1 MKLTL
6 SFKTGLMLVG
16 LASASVLPAVQNA
29 EVAAQERQKPP
40 SRIRMDSNVMAA
52 QLIKKVPP
60 AYPSKAKEERRQGT
74 VTLQVVI
81 LKDGTVGTLD
91 AMPGADSDL
100 TASALDAVQQWIYNP
115 TLLNGI
121 AVEVETTVQVNYTLT
136 K

>member
-1 MKLTL
+1 MKHTFF
-6 SFKTGLMLVG
+6 FKTGLMLVG
-16 LASASVLPAVQNA
+16 LTSESVLPAVQ
-29 EVAAQERQKPP
+29 AAQEQKPP
-40 SRIRMDSNVMAA
+40 SRIRVGANVVAA
-52 QLIKKVPP
+52 NLVIKVTPVYPP
-60 AYPSKAKEERRQGT
+60 QAKEERRQGT

-100 TASALDAVQQWIYNP
+100 TASALDAVRQWVYKP

-121 AVEVETTVQVNYTLT
+121 AVEVESTVQVNYTLT

>member
-1 MKLTL
+1 MKHTFF
-6 SFKTGLMLVG
+6 FKTGLILVG
-16 LASASVLPAVQNA
+16 LTSVSILPKVQ
-29 EVAAQERQKPP
+29 AAQERQKPP

-60 AYPSKAKEERRQGT
+60 AYPIQAKEDRRQGT

-100 TASALDAVQQWIYNP
+100 TASALDAVQQWVYNP